1 MTLTSSVPL
10 FMSTSCSSLPP
21 SIASQQHNHQHC
33 IETALAQARLRCKA
47 QGARLTSQREQV
59 FTLIWQSHKPLGA
72 YTLMDMLA
80 AESTKRVA
88 PPTVYRALDFLLE
101 YQLIHRI
108 HSLNAFIGCTHPD
121 DHHGNSFMICED
133 CGIAIEFASDQQDQN
148 MLHMA
153 EMFGFTVKSQSIEV
167 VGCCQQCQQQ
177 RTVAQE
183 NDAALR
189 NNTVQGSKPQ

>member
-1 MTLTSSVPL
+1 MSTTSSL
-10 FMSTSCSSLPP
+10 SP
-21 SIASQQHNHQHC
+21 SIACQQHNHEHC
-33 IETALAQARLRCKA
+33 IETALSQAHERCKA
-47 QGARLTSQREQV
+47 QGARLTSQREKV

-101 YQLIHRI
+101 HQLIHRI

-148 MLHMA
+148 MLQTA
-153 EMFGFTVKSQSIEV
+153 EKFGFTVKAQSIEV
-167 VGCCQQCQQQ
+167 VGCCQLCQQT
-177 RTVAQE
+177 RVLNGQE
-183 NDAALR
+183 ETGD
-189 NNTVQGSKPQ
+189 SPS